1 MGLFDI
7 FSNDDAEAA
16 AQARIAGLNA
26 GYDKASSAIDAGKA
40 NADDAYGR
48 ALVPFTAL
56 YDTGQ
61 QGLNAY
67 ADALGLNG
75 AAGNARATAAF
86 QNNPGYQAQL
96 DTGLQAID
104 RGAAAR
110 GMLSSGN
117 TLAAE
122 QKYGDDLANQSWQ
135 SYLNSFSPLSTL
147 AGQGAQGIAGV
158 SNAQAGTDYLAGQD
172 LAKYGWQQQTGIG
185 DANAAADLAN
195 YNASAN
201 SLNAAMQGA
210 RLGSMLL
217 GFL

>member
-7 FSNDDAEAA
+7 FSNSDAEQA
-16 AQARIAGLNA
+16 AQDKIAGLNA
-26 GYDKASSAIDAGKA
+26 GYDKASSAINAGLSNA
-40 NADDAYGR
+40 NTYYGR

-56 YDTGQ
+56 YNTGQ
-61 QGLNAY
+61 QGVNAY

-75 AAGNARATAAF
+75 AAGNARAVSAF
-86 QNNPGYQAQL
+86 QNNPGFQAQL
-96 DTGLQAID
+96 DTGLQAVD

-122 QKYGDDLANQSWQ
+122 QKYGTGLADQSWQ
-135 SYLNSFSPLSTL
+135 QYLNSFSPLTTL
-147 AGQGAQGIAGV
+147 AGQGAQGIGSTA
-158 SNAQAGTDYLAGQD
+158 SAQAGTNYNAGQS
-172 LAKYGWQQQTGIG
+172 LANYGWQQQTGIG

-195 YNASAN
+195 YNASQNQWNALMN
-201 SLNAAMQGA
+201 GASLGA
-210 RLGSMLL
+210 SVL